1 MTTLRPSSCAAWLL
15 TALMAFVA
23 LPALAQTSPSGAQ
36 DGSAPAGSTSE
47 QPAAEPD
54 TLILSDTLDYDDVK
68 KESIFTG
75 NVIMTRGLMT
85 LHSDKLIMRE
95 DAEGYQYGT
104 ATVEKGKVHIRQ
116 EDPEKFEV
124 IEAEGLRGEYN
135 GKTEDLE
142 MIGQAVITRYI
153 CGKPFD
159 SIKGERVIYK
169 QKTDTY
175 QAFGGPNSA
184 AAGGRVRSLAKPR
197 ASADKAAAE
206 CKQKS
211 Q

>member
-1 MTTLRPSSCAAWLL
+1 MTTQRPRTCAAWLL
-15 TALMAFVA
+15 TALIACSA
-23 LPALAQTSPSGAQ
+23 LPAMAQNAQ
-36 DGSAPAGSTSE
+36 PE
-47 QPAAEPD
+47 EEPD

-85 LHSDKLIMRE
+85 LHADKLVMHE
-95 DAEGYQYGT
+95 DADGFQYGT
-104 ATVEKGKVHIRQ
+104 ATVSTKKLVHIRQ
-116 EDPEKFEV
+116 ENPEEFEV
-124 IEAEGLRGEYN
+124 IEAEGIRGEYN
-135 GKTEDLE
+135 GKTEELE

-159 SIKGERVIYK
+159 NIKGERVIYR
-169 QKTDTY
+169 QKSDTY
-175 QAFGGPNSA
+175 QAVGGPNSS

-197 ASADKAAAE
+197 ANADKAVAE